1 MYLMKQR
8 IELSDGIIESIESLS
23 KRPERNT
30 LIPSISDE
38 QIIYRRILKWSYRI
52 IYTIKEDNLLV
63 LVVDIAHSKRN
74 PKRIEDLF
82 NE

>member
-1 MYLMKQR
+1 MKQR